1 MVYPNQLT
9 IIRIILTPVFLILF
23 LSENPL
29 FKQISLI
36 VFIIAAL
43 TDWYDGWLARKFNY
57 ITNWGKFLDPLADK
71 VLTSTAFFAF
81 AFLGILEM
89 WMVIIIV
96 VRDLAITGLRAYA
109 DYKGDGM
116 STSLIAKGKTF
127 IQMVFIYYLLLIYTL
142 MTVPVVYEGR
152 EKLFSILTDSKLIYF
167 SMLFVTII
175 TFYTGITYIYA
186 NRHLIRKMFGKN

>member
-1 MVYPNQLT
+1 
-9 IIRIILTPVFLILF
+9 
-23 LSENPL
+23 
-29 FKQISLI
+29 
-36 VFIIAAL
+36 
-43 TDWYDGWLARKFNY
+43 
-57 ITNWGKFLDPLADK
+57 
-71 VLTSTAFFAF
+71 
-81 AFLGILEM
+81 M

-152 EKLFSILTDSKLIYF
+152 EKLFSILTNSKLIYF